1 MVKLYVCEI
10 SNLID
15 EIKKDENA
23 LEVYFEKLGQKRI
36 EDILKNKRAEDRARA
51 LGASLLL
58 LFALKKE
65 GYKGEKLPDYNYYA
79 KGKPY
84 IFSIEPLKFNI
95 SHSENIIT
103 CVISKREVGVDIER
117 DREMTKATIARVFTE
132 NERKTIV
139 NESDY
144 IRLWTMKEAYAKLT
158 GEGISDVISGLEV
171 VFETGIPHVEK
182 LNQNIIKTSCHMIIA
197 EGKLTD
203 FFGKSY
209 FYSVC
214 ADTRENVE
222 FIHLKWDKHQI
233 IDDN

>member
-84 IFSIEPLKFNI
+84 ILGIESLKFNI

-103 CVISKREVGVDIER
+103 CVISRREVGVDIER

-158 GEGISDVISGLEV
+158 GEGISDILSGLEV
-171 VFETGIPHVEK
+171 IFENGKVKLQK
-182 LNQNIIKTSCHMIIA
+182 LNQDIIKTPCHMIIA
-197 EGKLTD
+197 EGELKD
-203 FFGKSY
+203 SFEKSY

-214 ADTRENVE
+214 ADTKEVVE
-222 FIHLKWDKHQI
+222 HIHLKWDKNQI